1 MSKDIDP
8 ILIKAACSGSC
19 FISKSKPSLE
29 ERVTCLEKK
38 LIELERKLK
47 RKKKNEA

>member
-8 ILIKAACSGSC
+8 ILIKAACSGS